1 MRQGLFPAD
10 IRLRIL
16 LYLPHIGNPQL
27 APLAFSTITRAVEQ
41 IMYSYSDLISVNQ
54 LNPSW
59 PQVQRL
65 VICGQ
70 LLILAHDAGELHR
83 REARTLFQ
91 LLHDLLL
98 KHQDTWPICAEL
110 IIGFKAVA
118 RVFGESCR
126 LVRRMHEPWGREEPA
141 LTPDLSVG
149 PEMSVPFP
157 PAENVLV
164 DPQVDGWPYAF
175 GFDFDL
181 STFPFN

>member
-1 MRQGLFPAD
+1 
-10 IRLRIL
+10 
-16 LYLPHIGNPQL
+16 
-27 APLAFSTITRAVEQ
+27 
-41 IMYSYSDLISVNQ
+41 MYSYSDLISVNQ

-83 REARTLFQ
+83 REAQTLFQ

-118 RVFGESCR
+118 NVFGE
-126 LVRRMHEPWGREEPA
+126 LRRMRRR
-141 LTPDLSVG
+141 LTADLNVG
-149 PEMSVPFP
+149 PELSVPFHP
-157 PAENVLV
+157 VDGALV

-181 STFPFN
+181 STFPFT